1 MEGKSGRGFVLA
13 ASGFFPIVRRTTM
26 AAVSDEL
33 VRKKAHPVG
42 IVCFFSIV
50 SSDLVILFI
59 HTAVSPEWSP
69 TAQAAWRSAYA

>member
-1 MEGKSGRGFVLA
+1 
-13 ASGFFPIVRRTTM
+13 M

-42 IVCFFSIV
+42 IVCFFPIV

-69 TAQAAWRSAYA
+69 TAQAAW